1 MSFLS
6 PELMAGCSVLGL
18 DDLVC
23 VIGMVNVKVLGPVK
37 NGERIFASL
46 EHSGVAIPQSRL
58 NGRVASD
65 AFLLGQTLERRNAE
79 ENDVNLVQSF
89 VSILLSITSSHMA
102 EATSDDLRKH
112 VREGVKTEVNK
123 MKKKCFSGNYVAYL

>member
-1 MSFLS
+1 MSIPLF
-6 PELMAGCSVLGL
+6 ELTVGCSVSGL

-65 AFLLGQTLERRNAE
+65 AFLLGQTLERRDAKE
-79 ENDVNLVQSF
+79 HEVKLVQ
-89 VSILLSITSSHMA
+89 
-102 EATSDDLRKH
+102 
-112 VREGVKTEVNK
+112 
-123 MKKKCFSGNYVAYL
+123 FS